1 MNFSNMQINCK
12 HIQKVARKETD
23 MDVEL
28 LQSTHES
35 VIGGA
40 LNYRELTKNWA
51 IHSKSEQHGQH

>member
-1 MNFSNMQINCK
+1 MQINCK
-12 HIQKVARKETD
+12 HIQAVPRKETD

-28 LQSTHES
+28 LQSTHKS